1 MIHPWILAQAL
12 STEKALNKYLL
23 EEGGSNGREAEKEMS
38 ETIRFIPE
46 FPDKVTPKCLQ
57 LMSLQVPDSKSPE
70 KNYFLNVVRGLQAK
84 TMI

>member
-1 MIHPWILAQAL
+1 
-12 STEKALNKYLL
+12 
-23 EEGGSNGREAEKEMS
+23 MS

-57 LMSLQVPDSKSPE
+57 LVSLQVPDSKSPE